1 MSATPIPRTLSLILY
16 GDLEISVVN
25 GMPLGRK
32 PILTRLVPLQKR
44 ISMYR
49 YIENCVKESG
59 IQAYV
64 VCPLVDEQDE
74 QNESEL
80 SFAGFR
86 PQRVFFGNCRKT

>member
-1 MSATPIPRTLSLILY
+1 MTDEQHRFGVHQRALLNKKAESPDVLIMSATPIPRTLSLILY

-44 ISMYR
+44 VSMYR

-59 IQAYV
+59 HSG
-64 VCPLVDEQDE
+64 VCCVP
-74 QNESEL
+74 
-80 SFAGFR
+80 A
-86 PQRVFFGNCRKT
+86 CR